1 MPTNQLA
8 VLLVQLSAD
17 FLGVPDAEQKKA
29 CQYDVNGSDDKVHLR
44 GFLEKLDL
52 KKAHD
57 CASSRAAI
65 MASAAS

>member
-17 FLGVPDAEQKKA
+17 FLGVPDTEQEKT
-29 CQYDVNGSDDKVHLR
+29 CQYDVNGSDNKVHLR

-52 KKAHD
+52 KKAH
-57 CASSRAAI
+57 
-65 MASAAS
+65 